1 MNAELL
7 ASEEAAASGF
17 RQTVSTTIT
26 ASPLSRMPSVCR
38 HPSFTGLIYA
48 ERVATKAS
56 RLEEVAQDK
65 RRLSLSLGL
74 SFSSSFL
81 LILLVASNYGS
92 ENIFKNVT
100 WIQLLLYSSPV
111 K

>member
-17 RQTVSTTIT
+17 PQTVSTTIT

-48 ERVATKAS
+48 ERVAAKAS
-56 RLEEVAQDK
+56 RLEVAQDK

>member
-17 RQTVSTTIT
+17 RQTASTTIT

-48 ERVATKAS
+48 ERVTTKAS
-56 RLEEVAQDK
+56 RLEVAQDK

>member
-17 RQTVSTTIT
+17 PQTVSTTIT

-48 ERVATKAS
+48 ERVAAKAS

-74 SFSSSFL
+74 SSSFL